1 MNKYIPLIGF
11 TPHFGA
17 MPHKVVP
24 FPLAPSLVTYA
35 LCVRLTAS
43 FLWVFSLDR

>member
-1 MNKYIPLIGF
+1 MSQ
-11 TPHFGA
+11 
-17 MPHKVVP
+17 KVVP
-24 FPLAPSLVTYA
+24 FTLALTLVAYA